1 MLIVFYGM
9 SGSLKQTTINS
20 DRFSNNIKIYS
31 DIKSYY
37 EYYENLFKKKVPI
50 NDLSFAVQRL
60 LLLKNKTIINICKY
74 HNTCIER
81 GITDYLQCYNER
93 SENSLNKLDENIIS
107 DIISEESNCLKNL
120 VTSDKEIKKVLLVM
134 KDEKFIEKN
143 VLLETTRKKVYPDLK
158 TYLEKQEK
166 YVKFT
171 EKWNLIDKTI
181 EIFDA
186 FEYIKSLK
194 K

>member
-1 MLIVFYGM
+1 
-9 SGSLKQTTINS
+9 
-20 DRFSNNIKIYS
+20 
-31 DIKSYY
+31 
-37 EYYENLFKKKVPI
+37 
-50 NDLSFAVQRL
+50 
-60 LLLKNKTIINICKY
+60 
-74 HNTCIER
+74 
-81 GITDYLQCYNER
+81 
-93 SENSLNKLDENIIS
+93 
-107 DIISEESNCLKNL
+107 
-120 VTSDKEIKKVLLVM
+120 M